1 MGETYLEK
9 TNIKVMK
16 KTADDLRRIAGE
28 MDLSVGEVVDWYIE
42 KMAPDDPQI
51 AVQLILENV
60 ISTTAM
66 LSEKEHA
73 DVVKEVIRNLL
84 LPFTPET
91 MDKLVAEANANQKDI
106 ISALLSIPE
115 DQRAELAEAINELER
130 FADSNQ

>member
-9 TNIKVMK
+9 MNIKVMK

-28 MDLSVGEVVDWYIE
+28 MDLSVGEVVDRYIE

-66 LSEKEHA
+66 LSEEDHA
-73 DVVKEVIRNLL
+73 DVVKEIIRNLL
-84 LPFTPET
+84 LPFPPET
-91 MDKLVAEANANQKDI
+91 MDKLVAEAKANQKDA
-106 ISALLSIPE
+106 ISALLSMPE

>member
-9 TNIKVMK
+9 MNIKVMK
-16 KTADDLRRIAGE
+16 KTADDLRRVAGE
-28 MDLSVGEVVDWYIE
+28 MDLSVGEVVDRYIE

-66 LSEKEHA
+66 LSEEDHA
-73 DVVKEVIRNLL
+73 DVIKEIIKNFL
-84 LPFTPET
+84 LPFPPEA
-91 MDKLVAEANANQKDI
+91 MDELVAEAKANQKDA
-106 ISALLSIPE
+106 ISALLSMPE

>member
-9 TNIKVMK
+9 MNIKVLK

-28 MDLSVGEVVDWYIE
+28 MDLSVGEVVDRYIE

-51 AVQLILENV
+51 AVQLVLENV

-66 LSEKEHA
+66 LSEEDHA
-73 DVVKEVIRNLL
+73 DVVKEIIRNLL
-84 LPFTPET
+84 LPFPPET
-91 MDKLVAEANANQKDI
+91 MDKLVAEAKANQKDA
-106 ISALLSIPE
+106 ISALLSMPE